1 MAKTQQLGL
10 RLSPEEAQALKRV
23 AEDEGRSE
31 PEIARESI
39 RIYVR
44 MHDEMKAYVESVER
58 GWYELQCGLGST
70 EEGHERLV
78 EDLKREVAI

>member
-44 MHDEMKAYVESVER
+44 MHDEMKAYADSVER
-58 GWYELQCGLGST
+58 GWYELRCGLGDD
-70 EEGHERLV
+70 EEAHDRFIES
-78 EDLKREVAI
+78 LKREVAE